1 MAWKSWSGRDV
12 ACFVEKWC
20 GLPQYSTAMAQISGG
35 TLQVRIWVDLG
46 WDSVGW

>member
-12 ACFVEKWC
+12 ACFVEKCC

-35 TLQVRIWVDLG
+35 TLQDLG
-46 WDSVGW
+46 GFGVG